1 MAKQKG
7 GKRYHFLD
15 EMRGFAVL
23 CMVFFHAFY
32 LLGFLFDLE
41 PARGLYYFFLPAEPY
56 FAGAFIFISGIA
68 SCLSRSNLKRGLRLA
83 AIAVAINLVTY
94 FAKYIGLDIL
104 IVFGIL
110 NLLAF
115 CMLLAAP
122 LLPLVKRIPP
132 IIGLI
137 VAALLFALT
146 AGIEE
151 GYLGFGAFRYEIP
164 AAVRDIYPLFPLGIH
179 NAQFASADYF
189 PILPWSFAF
198 LGGMST
204 GVWALRGKFPAFMSN
219 QHIRP
224 LSFVGRHALVIYI
237 LHQPVLYG
245 ICTAISWLLSLFK

>member
-1 MAKQKG
+1 MAKQRT

-15 EMRGFAVL
+15 EVRGFAVL

-32 LLGFLFDLE
+32 LTGFLFDIE
-41 PARGLYYFFLPAEPY
+41 IGRSLYFFFLPAEPY

-68 SCLSRSNLKRGLRLA
+68 SCLSRSNLKRGLKLLA
-83 AIAVAINLVTY
+83 VAIAVNLITY
-94 FAKYIGLDIL
+94 LAKHIGLEIQ

-115 CMLLAAP
+115 CMLLAVP
-122 LLPLVKRIPP
+122 LLPLVKKIPP
-132 IIGLI
+132 VAGIA

-151 GYLGFGAFRYEIP
+151 GYLGFGGFRYEIP
-164 AAVRDIYPLFPLGIH
+164 ESVRDIYPLYPIGIH
-179 NAQFASADYF
+179 NSHFVSADYF
-189 PILPWSFAF
+189 PIFPWSFVF
-198 LGGMST
+198 LGGMSA

-224 LSFVGRHALVIYI
+224 LAFVGRHALLIYI
-237 LHQPVLYG
+237 LHQPVIYG
-245 ICTAISWLLSLFK
+245 FCMAVSWIASCFY